1 MYMALHLRLTVVVNL
16 VWVWHQSAVVWSW
29 WQNVRDPVVV
39 IVIVTLITESVFV
52 CVQLGA
58 IDHEWAIILGILVT
72 VAITTGDVTQ
82 TT

>member
-1 MYMALHLRLTVVVNL
+1 MYMGLYLRLTVVVNL
-16 VWVWHQSAVVWSW
+16 VWVWHQSAVVWSR

-39 IVIVTLITESVFV
+39 IVIVALVTESVFV

-58 IDHEWAIILGILVT
+58 IDHEWAIVLGILVT
-72 VAITTGDVTQ
+72 VAITTGEVTQ